1 MQNCC
6 SKYFFFLGSLFSV
19 ILRSPYVG
27 NQWMSRS
34 QYKQMIGRAGRAG
47 IDTSGESILII
58 GNKDK
63 TRLNLLIRGAMGT
76 CRSNLM
82 YEKGKGL
89 RELILS
95 LLGLNVNKF
104 YFYFFFK
111 FLLILSLNLLKT
123 NNCIRTIPKKR
134 FFFM

>member
-1 MQNCC
+1 MVTEV
-6 SKYFFFLGSLFSV
+6 SFLFFRSV
-19 ILRSPYVG
+19 ILRSPFVG

-47 IDTSGESILII
+47 IDTSGESMLII
-58 GNKDK
+58 GTKDK
-63 TRLNLLIRGAMGT
+63 MRLDSLIRGVMGS

-95 LLGLNVNKF
+95 LLGLNVRHSLSSCLF
-104 YFYFFFK
+104 WW
-111 FLLILSLNLLKT
+111 IL
-123 NNCIRTIPKKR
+123 
-134 FFFM
+134 

>member
-1 MQNCC
+1 M
-6 SKYFFFLGSLFSV
+6 

-58 GNKDK
+58 GNKDRTK
-63 TRLNLLIRGAMGT
+63 LNLLIRGVMGT

-95 LLGLNVNKF
+95 LLGLNVNIPF
-104 YFYFFFK
+104 YCFYNCLCSDLQLRKERKNYFHFNPILLYSSLRSLDSSNRSHFQFF
-111 FLLILSLNLLKT
+111 L
-123 NNCIRTIPKKR
+123 
-134 FFFM
+134 

>member
-1 MQNCC
+1 
-6 SKYFFFLGSLFSV
+6 
-19 ILRSPYVG
+19 
-27 NQWMSRS
+27 MSRS